1 MSPFVAPTALLIP
14 ISLVLS
20 VTETSII
27 FITPIPPTAN
37 DMPAIPPR
45 RRDNILAILDAAPIK
60 SFWLSIIKSGLETL
74 CLASKIFVIS
84 SLIND
89 SSALSEVWII
99 MLLTFV
105 SPVGFLIKLIL
116 AWRVETGMNTAL
128 SSSTPTPAPF
138 SERTPTTLKLNKILP
153 PAIEILT
160 FLPTGDSSGK
170 SWLEIW

>member
-1 MSPFVAPTALLIP
+1 MPIIPPNELNVKASHTNCFIMSPLVAPTALLMP

-37 DMPAIPPR
+37 EMPAIPPR
-45 RRDNILAILDAAPIK
+45 SNDKILAILDAAPIR
-60 SFWLSIIKSGLETL
+60 SFWLSIIKSGLDTL

-84 SLIND
+84 SFIND

-99 MLLTFV
+99 ILFTLV

-116 AWRVETGMNTAL
+116 A
-128 SSSTPTPAPF
+128 
-138 SERTPTTLKLNKILP
+138 
-153 PAIEILT
+153 
-160 FLPTGDSSGK
+160 
-170 SWLEIW
+170 